1 MKPRKQEEKG
11 WMPEGSW
18 VLRNIELLQYLVQ
31 TNKTQ
36 ENTSEMDGAGP
47 DPQEITDK
55 NLAHVNW

>member
-1 MKPRKQEEKG
+1 MTCSQGIKKRKGGCQKEVG
-11 WMPEGSW
+11 FYEG
-18 VLRNIELLQYLVQ
+18 VLQ